1 MKNSRYSEE
10 KSVLVSQ
17 ESQEQPERDRAQ
29 AEQAQPEQEAQQTPE
44 AATDDQVRAESG
56 GKKRKKKVYIPSEEE
71 ITPRPS
77 PWPIALAVSLA
88 ILLVG
93 AIIHPIILGIG
104 VVLVI
109 ASVMGWSLERR

>member
-17 ESQEQPERDRAQ
+17 ESQEQPEQQDV
-29 AEQAQPEQEAQQTPE
+29 QAQPGQEAQEPPE
-44 AATDDQVRAESG
+44 SAIDEQVKAESG
-56 GKKRKKKVYIPSEEE
+56 VKKRKKKVYIPSEAE